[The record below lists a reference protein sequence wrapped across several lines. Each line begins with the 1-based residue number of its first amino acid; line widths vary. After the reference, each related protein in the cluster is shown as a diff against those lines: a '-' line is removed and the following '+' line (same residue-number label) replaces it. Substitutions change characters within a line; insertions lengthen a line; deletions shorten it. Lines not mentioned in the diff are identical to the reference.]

1 MQPADLVHF
10 RRSTAVALSPD
21 GAHIV
26 YCEERP
32 SLRID
37 GYTSQLWRMRV
48 DGTEASRLTG
58 GLRDVAPQ
66 FSPDGTW
73 LAFLRVADGASQV
86 HLMSTSGGEP
96 FAVTDQKLGVEQF
109 VWAPDSAR
117 IAFVSRQP
125 AAGRY
130 GTVEGV
136 GPDGEPARMLAD
148 PRFRSD
154 GTPGYSY
161 DRPAQVFALAV
172 PGMVPAPQLKALD
185 TDGYALEPESDN
197 DPVVQATRLTNDNQ
211 SYGAL
216 AFSEDGTR
224 VFAVT
229 MSDRLVLPSR
239 VVAIAV
245 DGSGSIDVVVSED
258 AHLSVGPLVAHEGA
272 LWFTGAD
279 LGETGRAFAGTSG
292 VLYRVALDA
301 SAPVA
306 LTTHED
312 GDFTDAPLIV
322 SGAGVVTV
330 DRTRGTAQLVAYADA
345 TGLVRLTDG
354 DHEVRS
360 VAANGDTIVVGAATP
375 TANDEVMVLRD
386 GALVPV
392 TDLSAGL
399 RERGIRVPVALESTS
414 TDGHTVHGWVVL
426 PEGEGP
432 HPAILM
438 IHGGPHAQYTSSLFD
453 ETQVLVDA
461 GYAVVL
467 CNPRGSAGY
476 GQAHAQAIVGRMGT
490 DDADDV
496 LRFLETAVE
505 TFSAIDGD
513 RLGVMGG
520 SYGGYLTAWLIG
532 HDHRF
537 KGAIVERGFLDPFSF
552 AAISDIGWFFGQE
565 YVGEDPDR
573 MRAQSPMEVVA
584 NVQTPTFVI
593 HSERDYR
600 CPLEAA
606 ERYVFELR
614 RAGVEHQFL
623 VFPGESHGLSRNGRP
638 RHRLQRFQE
647 ILAWW
652 ARYLPTPTSA

>member
-10 RRSTAVALSPD
+10 RRATAVAVSPD
-21 GAHIV
+21 AQHIV
-26 YCEERP
+26 YCEDRP

-37 GYTSQLWRMRV
+37 GYTSQLWRMSV
-48 DGTEASRLTG
+48 DGSNPVRITG
-58 GLRDVAPQ
+58 GLRDVAPKL
-66 FSPDGTW
+66 SPDGAW
-73 LAFLRVADGASQV
+73 LAFLRATDGAPQL
-86 HLMSTSGGEP
+86 HLMATSGGEP

-109 VWAPDSAR
+109 AWAPDSTKL
-117 IAFVSRQP
+117 AFASRQP

-136 GPDGEPARMLAD
+136 GSDGEPARMLAD

-154 GTPGYSY
+154 GTPGYTY
-161 DRPAQVFALAV
+161 DRPAQVFVVTV
-172 PGMVPAPQLKALD
+172 PSMIPAPELKELE
-185 TDGYALEPESDN
+185 TDGYDVESEGDN
-197 DPVVQATRLTNDNQ
+197 DVIPEAARLTNDDR
-211 SYGAL
+211 SYGSL
-216 AFSEDGTR
+216 AFSEDGAR

-229 MSDRLVLPSR
+229 TSERVVLPSR
-239 VVAIAV
+239 VVSIAV
-245 DGSGSIDVVVSED
+245 DGSGVEVVVSED
-258 AHLSVGPLVAHEGA
+258 AHLSAGPLVANAGS

-279 LGETGRAFAGTSG
+279 LGGSGRKFAGTSG
-292 VLYRVALDA
+292 VLYRVALDG

-312 GDFTDAPLIV
+312 GDFIDAPLV
-322 SGAGVVTV
+322 AYGAGVVTV
-330 DRTRGTAQLVAYADA
+330 DRTRGTGQLVSYTDA
-345 TGLVRLTDG
+345 AGLVRLTNG
-354 DHEVRS
+354 DHDIHS
-360 VAANGDTIVVGAATP
+360 VAAVADTIVAGAATP
-375 TANDEVMVLRD
+375 TANDEVFVLRD
-386 GALVPV
+386 GALAPL
-392 TDLSAGL
+392 TTLSAAL
-399 RERGIRVPVALESTS
+399 RERGIQAPIELESTS

-432 HPAILM
+432 HPVVLQ
-438 IHGGPHAQYTSSLFD
+438 IHGGPHAQYTSALFD
-453 ETQVLVDA
+453 ETQVLVAA
-461 GYAVVL
+461 GYAVVM

-496 LRFLETAVE
+496 LRFLETAIE
-505 TFSAIDGD
+505 RFDALDGE
-513 RLGVMGG
+513 RVGVMGG

-552 AAISDIGWFFGQE
+552 AGISDIGWFFGQE
-565 YVGEDPDR
+565 YVGEDPDG
-573 MRAQSPMEVVA
+573 MRAQSPMEVVG

-600 CPLEAA
+600 CPIEAA

-614 RAGVEHQFL
+614 RNGVEHQFL

-638 RHRLQRFQE
+638 RHRVQRFQE

-652 ARYLPTPTSA
+652 ARYLPVAS